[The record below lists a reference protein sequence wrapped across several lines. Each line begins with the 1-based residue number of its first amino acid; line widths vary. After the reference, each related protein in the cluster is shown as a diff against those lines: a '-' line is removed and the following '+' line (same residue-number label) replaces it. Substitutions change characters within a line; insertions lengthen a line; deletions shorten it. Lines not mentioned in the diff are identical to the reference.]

1 MNKVKTLFAI
11 ALMCCPVCL
20 LAQTARG
27 QRGDILTARP
37 AGAKALADTPRR
49 NWLSARMKG
58 NNALALTGRLG
69 RKRPAS
75 RRPQLLA
82 TTGDGTELWGS
93 IVYADSWNEAYW
105 KGEYVPF
112 GYYAFKASADSRF
125 EDLALDEAMQADGG
139 AVILN
144 DTLHLV
150 HDVYGYGSHWVVYSA
165 YDTKSWTL
173 VDQKATGDFGLSA
186 FDLALDPVS
195 GLVYGEFSS
204 TDSGMAG
211 FGTIDFSTLE
221 KEVIPMDTTF
231 VGLAFNSK
239 GVLYGINIDG
249 NLYTIDKLTG
259 AYSLVG
265 ATGLKPSAYRQS
277 ATFDLSTDK
286 LYFTT
291 QTTDNTSGLYQIDTA
306 TGKASLIKMFDD
318 NQEVCGLMVPQRGV
332 TAGSP
337 AMATGLGL
345 TFSEGELSGKVV
357 FTAPTKTMGGAS
369 LDGALTYYVV
379 ANGDTLA
386 SGVTQ
391 PGAANSVGV
400 TVAKAGAYRFD
411 VLVRNAAG
419 MSQPCRGKLPWVGFD
434 NPVLTVSRFAIDR
447 DTRRAS
453 LSWSVQGAGTHT
465 GYIDHQNITYKVIR
479 YPGAVAVSQGTREST
494 FEEVLPEGEI
504 SLYSYGVI
512 ADNHGM
518 ASEQAVTA
526 ELACGSYRSLP
537 CMEVFGSEGTV
548 GQLFTVLDGNKD
560 NNTWVWD
567 SENGGKAVYNSGNTG
582 VYGDDWLFTPLLKM
596 EPGRTYNLSFVACGK
611 DGNRIQVKF
620 GQGADPTDRNQYK
633 VVVKTTELHNA
644 TDTVINKEVEVA
656 EAGYYKFAFHAVS
669 GPNKGKLYLDNVRI
683 EQRSVKGAPGKVSG
697 LAVTPAPKAGLAG
710 AVRFTMPTV
719 TNDGQPLTTDSRVE
733 VRRNTAVIKQLDNL
747 APGRQ
752 IVFLDDA
759 PDNGFNTYTV
769 VPFNGLGEGDRDS
782 VTVFIG
788 QDQPCSV
795 KNLRLTDNLDGTAT
809 LAWNAPDTLGVN
821 GGYVD
826 SARVSYKVYYG
837 NYTQF
842 FPDTVLVGKT
852 ELEIPIRVEGMQ
864 SNLYYNVLA
873 ATATGES
880 GLVESN
886 HVVEGEPYA
895 LPFAESFPSGNYE
908 TLWWRDHATSDN
920 SFRFNLGVSS
930 DNDNGSIYWY
940 PASGSYE
947 GEVCTGKISLSGAK
961 HPQLSFDYFV
971 VPKFDGQW
979 QVSVL
984 ENGVRE
990 HTVWT
995 LDFSTVDSYD
1005 HWEKANVDLSAFRA
1019 SEFVIVRFK
1028 ATSHQTDNHGMF
1040 LDNVE
1045 VKDVN
1050 GHDLAV
1056 SMTAPKTLR
1065 KGKANNVVVSVAN
1078 KGKFAE
1084 QSADVVLRD
1093 GGREVARTGCGLLDV
1108 SADSAYVFA
1117 YVPAVTAGTTADL
1130 TAAVELADDENMA
1143 DNTDEATL
1151 RLADNNFAQPVSLT
1165 AKRTDGGHVQL
1176 TWSAPATLDNVV
1188 TDDMEDYASWTV
1200 GHIGDW
1206 SVFDGDGKQSYG
1218 IGSTYFPHTGDPYA
1232 FIVFNPGELGL
1243 DVNAQAYSNLKPS
1256 SGEQCLVCFDAVAS
1270 KNDDWLVSPVL
1281 SGKAQTVS
1289 FFAKNIGAVSGNF
1302 VEKFNVLYSTGGKE
1316 MSDFKLLTAAP
1327 VSATDVWTQYAFDL
1341 PDGAVRFALQ
1351 VVSEDQF
1358 ALMVDDVCYEGQQLR
1373 LSGYNVYR
1381 DNALVA
1387 TVPGTSLSY
1396 TDAAVAAGAGAV
1408 YAVTAVYT
1416 AGESRL
1422 SEPASVST
1430 GIASVTADG
1439 TEARLS
1445 YRVDGALARQNRGLL
1460 VEKLQSGHTR
1470 KVVRK

>member
-1 MNKVKTLFAI
+1 MKKVKTLFAI
-11 ALMCCPVCL
+11 ALLCSPACL
-20 LAQTARG
+20 SAQTVRG
-27 QRGDILTARP
+27 QRGDILAAKP
-37 AGAKALADTPRR
+37 AGAKALVDTPRR
-49 NWLSARMKG
+49 NWLSTRLQG
-58 NNALALTGRLG
+58 NNAPALSGRLG
-69 RKRPAS
+69 RKRPVS
-75 RRPQLLA
+75 SRPQLLA

-139 AVILN
+139 AVILD

-165 YDTKSWTL
+165 YDTKSWKL
-173 VDQKATGDFGLSA
+173 VDQKAIGDFGISA

-204 TDSGMAG
+204 TDSETAG

-259 AYSLVG
+259 AYTLVG

-277 ATFDLSTDK
+277 ATFDLSTDR

-291 QTTDNTSGLYQIDTA
+291 QTIDNTSGLYQIDTA

-318 NQEVCGLMVPQRGV
+318 NQEVCGLMVLQRGV

-337 AMATGLGL
+337 AMVTGLGL
-345 TFSEGELSGKVV
+345 TFNGGELSGKVV
-357 FTAPTKTMGGAS
+357 FTAPAKTMSGAD
-369 LDGALTYYVV
+369 LEDALTYYVV

-386 SGVTQ
+386 TGTTQ
-391 PGAANSVGV
+391 PGAANSVDV
-400 TVAKAGAYRFD
+400 TVATAGSYRFD

-419 MSQPCRGKLPWVGFD
+419 MSQPCRDKLAWVGFD
-434 NPVLTVSRFAIDR
+434 NPVLSVSQFTIDN

-453 LSWSVQGAGTHT
+453 LSWSAQNVGAHT
-465 GYIDHQNITYKVIR
+465 GYIDHQSITYTVIR
-479 YPGAVAVSQGTREST
+479 YPGAVVVSSGTHQST

-504 SLYSYGVI
+504 SLYSYAVV

-518 ASEQAVTA
+518 ASEPAPTV
-526 ELACGSYRSLP
+526 ELACGTYRNLP
-537 CMEVFGSEGTV
+537 YMEAFGSEGTV

-560 NNTWVWD
+560 NSTWTWD
-567 SENGGKAVYNSGNTG
+567 SEDGGKAVYNSGNTN

-596 EPGRTYNLSFVACGK
+596 EPGRTYNLSFVANGK

-620 GQGADPTDRNQYK
+620 GQGDDPTDRNQYK
-633 VVVKTTELHNA
+633 VAVKTTELHNA
-644 TDTVINKEVEVA
+644 TDTIINKEVEVT

-669 GPNKGKLYLDNVRI
+669 GPNCGKLYLDNVRI
-683 EQRSVKGAPGKVSG
+683 EPRSVKGAPGKVAG
-697 LAVTPAPKAGLAG
+697 LVVTPAPKAKLAG
-710 AVRFTMPTV
+710 EVKFVMPTA
-719 TNDGQPLTTDSRVE
+719 TNEGKELTAAGRVE
-733 VRRNTAVIKQLDNL
+733 VRRNTTVIKQMDNL
-747 APGRQ
+747 APGQ
-752 IVFLDDA
+752 QVAFVDDA
-759 PDNGFNTYTV
+759 PANGFNTYTV
-769 VPFNGLGEGDRDS
+769 VPFNELGEGDRDS

-788 QDQPCSV
+788 QDQPYSV
-795 KNLRLTDNLDGTAT
+795 KNLRFTDNLDGTAT

-826 SARVSYKVYYG
+826 STQVSYNIYYG

-842 FPDTVLVGKT
+842 FPDTVLVGKN
-852 ELEIPIRVEGMQ
+852 ELEMPIRVEGMQ
-864 SNLYYNVLA
+864 SNLYYNVQA
-873 ATATGES
+873 ATVTGES

-886 HVVEGEPYA
+886 LIIEGEPYA

-940 PASGSYE
+940 PTDGAYE

-971 VPKFDGQW
+971 LPKFDGQW

-984 ENGVRE
+984 ENGARE

-1005 HWEKANVDLSAFRA
+1005 HWEKARIDLSAFSA
-1019 SEFVIVRFK
+1019 SEFVVIKFK
-1028 ATSHQTDNHGMF
+1028 AMSHQVDNHGLF

-1045 VKDVN
+1045 VKNVN

-1065 KGKANNVVVSVAN
+1065 KGKVNNIVVNVAN
-1078 KGKFAE
+1078 KGKFDE
-1084 QSADVVLRD
+1084 QSAAVVLRE
-1093 GGREVARTGCGLLDV
+1093 GNREVARTDCGQLGA

-1117 YVPAVTAGTTADL
+1117 YLPAVTAGTTVDL
-1130 TAAVELADDENMA
+1130 TAAVELADDENPD
-1143 DNTDEATL
+1143 DNAEEATF
-1151 RLADNNFAQPVSLT
+1151 RLADNGYAQPVALAAVSGN
-1165 AKRTDGGHVQL
+1165 DGHVQL
-1176 TWSAPATLDNVV
+1176 TWNAPATLANVV
-1188 TDDMEDYASWTV
+1188 TDDMEDYASWTIDR
-1200 GHIGDW
+1200 IGDW
-1206 SVFDGDGKQSYG
+1206 TLFDGDRQQSYG
-1218 IGSTYFPHTGDPYA
+1218 IGSAYFPHTGDPYA
-1232 FIVFNPGELGL
+1232 FMVFNPGELGL
-1243 DVNAQAYSNLKPS
+1243 DVNSQAYANLKPN
-1256 SGEQCLVCFDAVAS
+1256 SGEQYLICFDAVAS
-1270 KNDDWLVSPVL
+1270 KNNDWLISPEL

-1289 FFAKNIGAVSGNF
+1289 FYAKNIGAASGSF
-1302 VEKFNVLYSTGGKE
+1302 VEKFNVLYSKTGKE
-1316 MSDFKLLTAAP
+1316 IADFELLTATP
-1327 VSATDVWTQYAFDL
+1327 VSATDEWTQYVFNL
-1341 PDGAVRFALQ
+1341 PEGVARFALQ

-1358 ALMVDDVCYEGQQLR
+1358 ALMVDDVRYEGPQLQ

-1381 DNALVA
+1381 DNVLVA
-1387 TVPGTSLSY
+1387 TVPSTALSY
-1396 TDAAVAAGAGAV
+1396 TDAAVAADDGAV

-1416 AGESRL
+1416 VGESRL
-1422 SEPASVST
+1422 SDPASVST
-1430 GIASVTADG
+1430 GIVSVTADG
-1439 TEARLS
+1439 VGAKLS
-1445 YRVDGALARQNRGLL
+1445 YRMDGTLSKQNKGLRI
-1460 VEKLQSGHTR
+1460 EKLQNGQTR